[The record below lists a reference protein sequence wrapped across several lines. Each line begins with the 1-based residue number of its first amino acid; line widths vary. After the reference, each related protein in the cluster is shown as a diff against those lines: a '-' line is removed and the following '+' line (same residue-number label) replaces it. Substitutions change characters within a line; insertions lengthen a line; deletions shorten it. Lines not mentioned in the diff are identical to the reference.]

1 MCHCLVVVF
10 DVGGVVL
17 MCHCLVVVFD
27 VVGGGVD
34 VSLFSGGV

>member
-1 MCHCLVVVF
+1 MWV
-10 DVGGVVL
+10 GVVL

>member
-1 MCHCLVVVF
+1 MWLW
-10 DVGGVVL
+10 VVL

-27 VVGGGVD
+27 VVVGYVD